1 MTRLKNSDINKL
13 AEQLGSYDASLR
25 EKTGHTLCE
34 IACRAIG
41 VDKSRFEDRAKS
53 TGVWVVPLDVGQ
65 GLIEDF
71 SGTVQQIAAYMGCQ
85 AFTSGNT
92 GVAGIA
98 EAYEQRADIVM
109 MADDDTF
116 VALNVHTQC
125 IADNAEMTARGFVT
139 GAELMAGGLPGVPV
153 LIIGCGLVGGSAASV
168 FLESGARV
176 SLFDINNDRSRAL
189 EARLAGRYGKRIVVE
204 NQAPSDYSGYT
215 ILFDASPAENVI
227 LESQIGSTTYVSA
240 PGVPL
245 GVDVGARQ
253 KLGKRL
259 LHDPLQIGV
268 ATMVVKAVMG

>member
-1 MTRLKNSDINKL
+1 MTRLQNSDIEDI
-13 AEQLGSYDASLR
+13 AEQLGTYDASLR

-41 VDKSRFEDRAKS
+41 VDKSSFEDRAKR
-53 TGVWVVPLDVGQ
+53 TGIWVVPLEVGQ

-71 SGTVQQIAAYMGCQ
+71 SETVKQIAAYMGCQ

-98 EAYEQRADIVM
+98 EAYEQHADIIM

-116 VALNVHTQC
+116 LALNIHTGC
-125 IADNAEMTARGFVT
+125 IADNAEMTARGFAT
-139 GAELMAGGLPGVPV
+139 GAELMVGDLGGVPV
-153 LIIGCGLVGGSAASV
+153 LIIGCGLVGGTAASD

-176 SLFDINNDRSRAL
+176 SLFDINTDRSKAL
-189 EARLAGRYGKRIVVE
+189 RARLAGRYGKKIAVE
-204 NQAPSDYSGYT
+204 NEAPSDFSGYT

-227 LESQIGSTTYVSA
+227 REPQVGSKTYVSA